1 MTNKEG
7 KLREIKILDLFAG
20 TGVGVA
26 CQRLGIQEHGV
37 EIMPAAIASRDAAGF
52 STPYNDAWDIDKAE
66 ELDFNAIWAS
76 PPCQPFSVAAN
87 WGDAHLENLGSLGV
101 SKGAKEISLILD
113 AIQSGVWKQ
122 VSKLREFGEVIGD
135 QRSALVMTP
144 LTYADRFMPT
154 FIVQEQVPGVLP
166 IWAESAE
173 QLGAMGYS
181 TWTGI
186 LNSVDYGVPQ
196 SRKRAYLIARRDG
209 RIASAPRP
217 TLPGSSMAEAIGWGL
232 TRRPSPTLTS
242 HLGVTRSPSGT
253 QAIYRKAIESG
264 DFIFK
269 PVEPVRSRV
278 AKNGIGSEY
287 APNTINI
294 DVNEGGILQTYPDGF
309 PFRGTSTEQQ
319 LQVGN
324 AVPPL
329 MAEAILRMFQ
339 GYDD

>member
-1 MTNKEG
+1 MTNKEDN
-7 KLREIKILDLFAG
+7 LREIKILDLFAG

-37 EIMPAAIASRDAAGF
+37 EIMPAAIASRNAAGF

-76 PPCQPFSVAAN
+76 PPCQTFSVAGGGSGRRALDDVKRGITERR
-87 WGDAHLENLGSLGV
+87 WESISSLKALGD
-101 SKGAKEISLILD
+101 
-113 AIQSGVWKQ
+113 
-122 VSKLREFGEVIGD
+122 EVGD
-135 QRSALVMTP
+135 DRTALVLTP
-144 LTYADRFMPT
+144 LAYVKRFLPDY
-154 FIVQEQVPGVLP
+154 VALEQVPTVLP
-166 IWAESAE
+166 VWEAYRSPLEE
-173 QLGAMGYS
+173 MGYS
-181 TWTGI
+181 VWVGI
-186 LNSVDYGVPQ
+186 LNAADYGVPQ
-196 SRKRAYLIARRDG
+196 TRKRAYLIARCDG
-209 RIASAPRP
+209 GIASAPAP
-217 TLPGSSMAEAIGWGL
+217 TRPGSSMAEAIGWGL
-232 TRRPSPTLTS
+232 TQRPSPTLTS

-253 QAIYRKAIESG
+253 QAIYRNAIESG

-269 PVEPVRSRV
+269 PVEPIRSKV

-339 GYDD
+339 GHDD